1 MNNFF
6 LFLLIIKI
14 SFHFSQIILPFEK
27 KNQNMDI
34 KDNLFN
40 NEVINQMKIGTPKQ
54 IIQTNLDFSQSSF
67 YISNDQGNRKFIS
80 EQSKTFKDSNK
91 VVDTKY
97 LPFNK
102 GTYSI
107 DTCYFILK
115 DIEISIENFPFF
127 SAYVQKENK
136 TFYSSSIGLSM
147 MINEENFITYL
158 KNKKII
164 NNEIFTIN
172 YFEHFVTSQIG
183 EIIIGDYPH
192 IYNKD
197 LKKESII
204 YLKTKKFNFP
214 SKWNIK
220 FDEINY
226 EKNTIEK
233 SIDVFFDINILG
245 IIGTISIEK
254 ELNSTFFEDKINK
267 KLCQVS
273 FYKNEKRFYFCNKDV
288 DIKNFKNITFYHK
301 STDYTFTLTYKDLFV
316 KIEDKYYFLI
326 VYDNYDNSKLTLGE
340 VFLKKYKMSFNLRE
354 NSIFFYDIYSH
365 EKRTSSF
372 WKTINIILIIILIV
386 LSIYVVIRITLRII
400 SRRMKSKYLQE
411 INEFIINLE
420 QQPTKDNK
428 ITL

>member
-127 SAYVQKENK
+127 SAY
-136 TFYSSSIGLSM
+136 
-147 MINEENFITYL
+147 
-158 KNKKII
+158 
-164 NNEIFTIN
+164 
-172 YFEHFVTSQIG
+172 
-183 EIIIGDYPH
+183 
-192 IYNKD
+192 
-197 LKKESII
+197 
-204 YLKTKKFNFP
+204 
-214 SKWNIK
+214 SK
-220 FDEINY
+220 
-226 EKNTIEK
+226 
-233 SIDVFFDINILG
+233 G
-245 IIGTISIEK
+245 
-254 ELNSTFFEDKINK
+254 
-267 KLCQVS
+267 Q
-273 FYKNEKRFYFCNKDV
+273 
-288 DIKNFKNITFYHK
+288 
-301 STDYTFTLTYKDLFV
+301 
-316 KIEDKYYFLI
+316 
-326 VYDNYDNSKLTLGE
+326 
-340 VFLKKYKMSFNLRE
+340 
-354 NSIFFYDIYSH
+354 
-365 EKRTSSF
+365 
-372 WKTINIILIIILIV
+372 
-386 LSIYVVIRITLRII
+386 
-400 SRRMKSKYLQE
+400 
-411 INEFIINLE
+411 
-420 QQPTKDNK
+420 
-428 ITL
+428 